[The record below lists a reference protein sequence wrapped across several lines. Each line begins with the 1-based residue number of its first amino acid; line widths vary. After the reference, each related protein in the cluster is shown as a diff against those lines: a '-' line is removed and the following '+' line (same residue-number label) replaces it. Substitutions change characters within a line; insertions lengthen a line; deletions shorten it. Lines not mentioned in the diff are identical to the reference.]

1 MMADGGWPFDGRR
14 TGGMA
19 EENRSPVAGHRSRF
33 IIAAALAVAALGGCD
48 YLLGTSL
55 KDVQADPLKY
65 EGKSVT
71 LKGTV
76 AEVTQLPLIN
86 VTTYTLQ
93 DGNAKIVIFTK
104 APLPK
109 VKDTIKVKGTVK
121 STMIVNG
128 KSVGQHMEEVERL
141 K

>member
-1 MMADGGWPFDGRR
+1 MRDEG
-14 TGGMA
+14 
-19 EENRSPVAGHRSRF
+19 SRLTLSR
-33 IIAAALAVAALGGCD
+33 IIIPAIAVAALAGCD

-109 VKDTIKVKGTVK
+109 VKETIKVKGTVK

-128 KSVGQHMEEVERL
+128 KSVGQHMQEIERL
-141 K
+141 KK

>member
-1 MMADGGWPFDGRR
+1 
-14 TGGMA
+14 
-19 EENRSPVAGHRSRF
+19 
-33 IIAAALAVAALGGCD
+33 
-48 YLLGTSL
+48 LLGTSL